1 METENLNWLSKNMRY
16 IIASWVLLI
25 WGLIT
30 IYIIARFLNFI
41 EADKKSDMTAL
52 LALYSGISTIA
63 CTIINF
69 FFSSTK
75 GSEDKSKTIA
85 EMVTNKPLEN
95 KQI

>member
-1 METENLNWLSKNMRY
+1 METEKTSWIARNMRY
-16 IIASWVLLI
+16 LIASWILLI
-25 WGLIT
+25 WGSMT

-41 EADKKSDMTAL
+41 EADLKSDMTAL

-63 CTIINF
+63 CTIVNF

-85 EMVTNKPLEN
+85 DMATSSPKV
-95 KQI
+95 

>member
-1 METENLNWLSKNMRY
+1 METEKTSWIARNMRY
-16 IIASWVLLI
+16 LIASWILLI
-25 WGLIT
+25 WGSMT

-41 EADKKSDMTAL
+41 EADLKSDMTAL

-63 CTIINF
+63 CTIVNF

-85 EMVTNKPLEN
+85 NMTTSSPKV
-95 KQI
+95 

>member
-1 METENLNWLSKNMRY
+1 METEKTSWIARNMRNL
-16 IIASWVLLI
+16 IASWILLI
-25 WGLIT
+25 WGSMT

-41 EADKKSDMTAL
+41 EADLKSDMTAL

-63 CTIINF
+63 CTIVNF

-85 EMVTNKPLEN
+85 NMTTSSPKV
-95 KQI
+95 